1 MAERRGVPRR
11 AAGWYRAPVSIRH
24 VASVTALA
32 LAPACAAGGARS
44 PSGAPP
50 PVVAVASTCAPSFAA
65 PPDVLA
71 EGFAAPPP
79 LAEAVLAAERE
90 KLRAEVASASFAAPP
105 ARRTT
110 PADPRRITW
119 TRAELVARAW
129 EAEPDAPTAGRRVRA
144 PGPGQP
150 RVVGARLAPS
160 GELEL
165 SLEATAPLT
174 GVSAR
179 FGALLADVPFSPPR
193 WQPASWPLRE
203 GGSSTL
209 VLPLPELMAPDRD
222 AAGLGARGRGVVA
235 WRLEAFDPSVAELRI
250 LDGLTAFRCDSPPCA
265 PGAAF
270 TALPTVRLGP
280 ELDLVDD
287 ASATVTVVTDVP
299 TMATVLVQP
308 ARGELMRFSAATPAL
323 RHEIELVGL
332 APDTRHRYQVLV
344 VDRRGE
350 VGESVSASFRTAR
363 GATDPRP
370 VSFVVLG
377 SAPLDSARVRAAEG
391 SAARRAG
398 AELVSR
404 AVTADTDFLLAVGG
418 LAAGPT
424 TEPDVFVAELEDF
437 ARALFPHCA
446 HVPCYEV
453 LGDREVVVEAWE
465 AGWALGQRGA
475 ESAEALFAGAVQNPR
490 NGPRPEPGG
499 PPLAEASYSFDRG
512 PVHVAVLHTGYFW
525 RSHPDRL
532 DHPKAA
538 LGQRAGW
545 VRDADLRWLDADL
558 TAAAARGARHAFV
571 VTAVPAF
578 PNGGQVGQGMYWGGA
593 VPEVLERRAEL
604 LRLLGAHRVRALIAA
619 GEPSYSRTRVHP
631 GLVPGLARPVWQ
643 IVTGGAA
650 TAPIARARDVPWAN
664 DVARFDLRPHHV
676 TVVVAGDR
684 VIVTATSRA
693 GEPIDRFELAAPG

>member
-1 MAERRGVPRR
+1 VNVRR
-11 AAGWYRAPVSIRH
+11 

-32 LAPACAAGGARS
+32 LAPACAAGVARQ
-44 PSGAPP
+44 PSEAPAA
-50 PVVAVASTCAPSFAA
+50 VVAVASTCAPPFAA
-65 PPDVLA
+65 PADVSA
-71 EGFAAPPP
+71 DGFAAPPP
-79 LAEAVLAAERE
+79 FSAAVLAAERE
-90 KLRAEVASASFAAPP
+90 KLRAALALASFVAPAAP
-105 ARRTT
+105 RGG
-110 PADPRRITW
+110 PADSRRATW

-129 EAEPDAPTAGRRVRA
+129 EAEPTDRTAGRRVRA
-144 PGPGQP
+144 PSPGQP

-165 SLEATAPLT
+165 ALETTVPLA

-179 FGALLADVPFSPPR
+179 FGAVLADEPFAPPR
-193 WQPASWPLRE
+193 WQPAGPPLRE
-203 GGSSTL
+203 ATSPTL
-209 VLPLPELMAPDRD
+209 ILPLPELMAPARD
-222 AAGLGARGRGVVA
+222 VAGLAARGRGVVA
-235 WRLEAFDPSVAELRI
+235 WHLEAFDPSVAALRT
-250 LDGLTAFRCDSPPCA
+250 LDGLTALRCEPAPCG

-287 ASATVTVVTDVP
+287 SSATVVVTTDVP
-299 TMATVLVQP
+299 TQATVLVQP
-308 ARGELMRFSAATPAL
+308 TGGELRRFPAAAPAL

-350 VGESVSASFRTAR
+350 VGESVSATFRTAR
-363 GATDPRP
+363 AANDPRP

-377 SAPLDSARVRAAEG
+377 GAPLDPARLRAAEG
-391 SAARRAG
+391 SALRREG

-404 AVTADTDFLLAVGG
+404 AVTADTDFLLAVGA

-424 TEPDVFVAELEDF
+424 TEPDAFAAELEDF
-437 ARALFPHCA
+437 ARALSPYAA

-475 ESAEALFAGAVQNPR
+475 ESAEALFAAAVQNPR
-490 NGPRPEPGG
+490 NGPPPEPGG
-499 PPLAEASYSFDRG
+499 PPLTEASYSFDRG

-525 RSHPDRL
+525 RSHPDRV

-545 VRDADLRWLDADL
+545 VREADLDWLDADL
-558 TAAAARGARHAFV
+558 TAAAERGARHAFV

-593 VPEVLERRAEL
+593 VPEVLERRAAL

-631 GLVPGLARPVWQ
+631 GLVPGLAWPVWQ

-650 TAPIARARDVPWAN
+650 TSPVTRASDVPWAN
-664 DVARFDLRPHHV
+664 DVARFDLRPHYV
-676 TVVVAGDR
+676 TVFVAGDR
-684 VIVTATSRA
+684 VVVTATSRA
-693 GEPIDRFELAAPG
+693 GEPIDRFELTVAG

>member
-1 MAERRGVPRR
+1 
-11 AAGWYRAPVSIRH
+11 
-24 VASVTALA
+24 
-32 LAPACAAGGARS
+32 
-44 PSGAPP
+44 
-50 PVVAVASTCAPSFAA
+50 
-65 PPDVLA
+65 
-71 EGFAAPPP
+71 
-79 LAEAVLAAERE
+79 
-90 KLRAEVASASFAAPP
+90 
-105 ARRTT
+105 
-110 PADPRRITW
+110 
-119 TRAELVARAW
+119 
-129 EAEPDAPTAGRRVRA
+129 
-144 PGPGQP
+144 
-150 RVVGARLAPS
+150 
-160 GELEL
+160 
-165 SLEATAPLT
+165 
-174 GVSAR
+174 VSAR
-179 FGALLADVPFSPPR
+179 
-193 WQPASWPLRE
+193 
-203 GGSSTL
+203 
-209 VLPLPELMAPDRD
+209 
-222 AAGLGARGRGVVA
+222 
-235 WRLEAFDPSVAELRI
+235 
-250 LDGLTAFRCDSPPCA
+250 
-265 PGAAF
+265 
-270 TALPTVRLGP
+270 
-280 ELDLVDD
+280 
-287 ASATVTVVTDVP
+287 
-299 TMATVLVQP
+299 
-308 ARGELMRFSAATPAL
+308 
-323 RHEIELVGL
+323 
-332 APDTRHRYQVLV
+332 
-344 VDRRGE
+344 
-350 VGESVSASFRTAR
+350 FRTAR

-391 SAARRAG
+391 SAARREG

-693 GEPIDRFELAAPG
+693 GEPIDRFESAAPADRRFFRGGTRPSGAGAARCRARGRESLLPAREGSDRIAFPEGPPEVESITAVRARPVRSAAFAPAVARRAAPAPDPAAPPPAPVATTTGAAPVRAPAPAAPPRAARAGAGGKDAGLAAPESALYDAESDTYPGANVNGKPRDADRNGFISDRPRRHGGSAQVNDGTRAGLPRRSEGMALAGATLYVADITGSACSSGDGARGQLAVRARPSSTTWPWRGRRALRDRHR